1 MNQMLHPQYRSK
13 CDSNK
18 LMRIK
23 QDNQLIW
30 SQCTFAKLESRWL
43 IGARSKWCLYFVH
56 KLQNMS
62 YRYCRHSSFSD
73 ASCFSHMMLSVFNTS
88 YDEKTIV
95 KEAVFERINKPD
107 VTSGMQITIR
117 IVATT
122 VMNGRD
128 RVNAEIVHFYAKK
141 CQKMQHQNF
150 NASQDA
156 RCWLTP
162 LTLNVE

>member
-1 MNQMLHPQYRSK
+1 
-13 CDSNK
+13 
-18 LMRIK
+18 
-23 QDNQLIW
+23 
-30 SQCTFAKLESRWL
+30 
-43 IGARSKWCLYFVH
+43 
-56 KLQNMS
+56 
-62 YRYCRHSSFSD
+62 
-73 ASCFSHMMLSVFNTS
+73 MMLSVFNTS

-141 CQKMQHQNF
+141 CQKMQHQNLMRPRT
-150 NASQDA
+150 QDVD
-156 RCWLTP
+156 L
-162 LTLNVE
+162 LLLL